1 MIFHLTVIAGLL
13 SHQMNIAR
21 QHEQSFV
28 IDFTKQEELE
38 RQEKELEELKK
49 EKDMREEILKNLNK
63 RLSDTPQLAS
73 EIRNFAVNSGKPLQ
87 DDRNTNMDELNKL
100 AAKVQENVKQGQKSD
115 IEEDAVNE
123 TVEHQ
128 GQSGNDKEKKE
139 YSGPSVLSY
148 FLEGRSATH
157 LPIPAY
163 RCYGGGQVTI
173 SIQVD
178 RKGRV
183 LNAWVRESVSSTDKC
198 LREFALRA
206 ARQSRFTA
214 SSTAPEHQEGHIV
227 YQFIAQ

>member
-1 MIFHLTVIAGLL
+1 
-13 SHQMNIAR
+13 
-21 QHEQSFV
+21 
-28 IDFTKQEELE
+28 
-38 RQEKELEELKK
+38 
-49 EKDMREEILKNLNK
+49 
-63 RLSDTPQLAS
+63 
-73 EIRNFAVNSGKPLQ
+73 
-87 DDRNTNMDELNKL
+87 MDELNKL

-173 SIQVD
+173 NIQVD